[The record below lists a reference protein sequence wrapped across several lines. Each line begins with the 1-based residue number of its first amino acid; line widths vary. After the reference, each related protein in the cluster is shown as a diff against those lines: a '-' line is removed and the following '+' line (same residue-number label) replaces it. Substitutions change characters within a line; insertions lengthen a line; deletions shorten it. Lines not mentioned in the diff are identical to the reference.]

1 MLQSLEDL
9 CLQYDMTVRN
19 SIGDIVQLCYGGDGL
34 DPTYMEGE
42 VYCIKMYFMDC
53 RYFPYFVF
61 KVSFIACVCVCAHVC
76 YQYLLKQFTN
86 FCAKWYIHCGIADN
100 FTFNICASLQSV
112 MSP

>member
-1 MLQSLEDL
+1 MILYLDTLVFFFIVLQSLEDL

-42 VYCIKMYFMDC
+42 VYCLKMYFMDC

-61 KVSFIACVCVCAHVC
+61 KVTFVVCMF
-76 YQYLLKQFTN
+76 Y
-86 FCAKWYIHCGIADN
+86 
-100 FTFNICASLQSV
+100 
-112 MSP
+112 